1 MAIRRSSPSKWALG
15 HHPQAFDGVRVLI
28 RMSELVERY
37 HLNRQR
43 MPEEVSN
50 ATPLAALNFEAS
62 VEEKATDLARVIL
75 AGRLTDEEKHYLYY
89 ERLIKPVPVEKDGQ
103 VVGFQRE
110 HPRAPVE
117 IAADIDW
124 DVFSGQRRKGAS
136 YRGRMLGRCLRGKG
150 YLDHFLISARSFC
163 CGFFLAFFGSQK
175 KPAPKR
181 APVVE

>member
-1 MAIRRSSPSKWALG
+1 MEFGKAMHVMYYPVASALRSMMARMDYHGKPALIAQQMG
-15 HHPQAFDGVRVLI
+15 LGAHPQAFDGVRVLI

-43 MPEEVSN
+43 TPEEVSN

-103 VVGFQRE
+103 VVGFQWE

-124 DVFSGQRRKGAS
+124 DVFSGDSVGTVHRTEEECWVDAYVAKATWTT
-136 YRGRMLGRCLRGKG
+136 
-150 YLDHFLISARSFC
+150 F
-163 CGFFLAFFGSQK
+163 
-175 KPAPKR
+175 
-181 APVVE
+181 